1 MGRRRRGEIAAELTG
16 GRDRFEAWRQVR
28 EPGARIPQ
36 ELWSLAVKL
45 AEGHGVSRT
54 ASLLRLDYHSLKR
67 RVASAECGLAPA
79 SVSGAFVEISPPL
92 RGGSEELSPAL
103 ASASGECVLEFED
116 GSGARLRV
124 HLRGCE
130 VPDVVALGRS
140 FWSGE

>member
-1 MGRRRRGEIAAELTG
+1 MVGRQFGEIPAELSR
-16 GRDRFEAWRQVR
+16 GRDRFEAWRR
-28 EPGARIPQ
+28 RRKAGARIPD

-45 AEGHGVSRT
+45 AEAHGVSRT
-54 ASLLRLDYHSLKR
+54 ASTLRLDYHSLKNR
-67 RVASAECGLAPA
+67 LASAGTESG
-79 SVSGAFVEISPPL
+79 SGAM
-92 RGGSEELSPAL
+92 GGRFLELSPAL
-103 ASASGECVLEFED
+103 PGDLSFPLPGGSGECVVEFED